1 MPTFQEQANQNRFQ
15 SAALAAQMNDPRLRQ
30 LVDTVARQVT
40 GKGLSQLSTD
50 QQKMVMQLAMAA
62 QNSFGQMIGLE
73 NGGDQFSSIF
83 RGVLGAG
90 AMPVSG
96 GFASGR
102 SSYGS
107 SYGPGNNAV
116 AVASGIHNEL
126 MRNIQNK
133 NGGMNYGITNG
144 LSATTVS
151 QIAAQQLRTRTWQR
165 GDVVGADFGNTA
177 AGFKRQ
183 MDELERKGVDRNSKD
198 FKDLQDVYKAVQRRE
213 QIQQESPGLSSDQI
227 NQRLDE
233 DINLSA
239 SAKEMAKR
247 QARGSMHGTYV
258 TKQVTN
264 ELLEGIRTA
273 SENVKALGDIFGTQ
287 DFEALQA
294 NAKALG
300 MGSLTDKRNIA
311 SIKQRIERANVQAT
325 MSGRSV
331 QEVMQEQADIMGGLS
346 GLYGGQA
353 FVPAQEA
360 ERLQKLRT
368 NALRANEL
376 GMTTATADELV
387 SQAARSTANA
397 TQLFGGMNTLDYA
410 VKLQGGNLTE
420 SQQKMVNDFN
430 RRFEEAHASGDRDGA
445 RRIAR
450 EAEVWT
456 QRNLR
461 SDAQSEEF
469 LRAANA
475 NSTRDLSQ
483 LSIESA
489 SAANLDKLTRRRVA
503 QSMKEQGSNLNI
515 WRDETGD
522 DLKGTKFRE
531 LAANVLDGFGGDMVA
546 RGKFFDEIKQMRGM
560 SANDRQARM
569 QQISKEM
576 KEQGLNDETIKAR
589 TDAMNTMMGLSDQGF
604 GGIKNEIN
612 AIMENTTIRQLTN
625 PADRVKE
632 NMVAIQQRQEAA
644 LANGRIAGEGQTL
657 SALIGGLLGDGGM
670 NANTA
675 VQIDLLEQ
683 KKKEGKN
690 FSLEKAIG
698 DNGFVLGATDEQ
710 GRLTNRES
718 LMSNQK
724 FLEAMGADTEEKRA
738 RLAKQLETNKG
749 TLDVFHKMEQQGMG
763 ITNVDNQWVAANA
776 EFSETKRNKY
786 TEMADKYGISGLTN
800 VFGSGNILAN
810 EEGLTVKVGTKNFN
824 KAEEAIEEL
833 MKSGTFEQKQAIK
846 EAAASG
852 NKTAIA
858 GTKKHN
864 ASLMTDMGVI
874 ADHVITKNADNAG
887 NIGVTGKEQ
896 LWQEKIEPLRQ
907 KGDADSVQKLQSQ
920 IFGNKP
926 LAGYENETIAKAA
939 GMMER
944 KGDKWVFKQ
953 GGIFSGKTA
962 DEVQDMLKKP
972 EVRASFERLKEEQG
986 AFQSQ
991 EAGGNPS
998 FDQMRTAI
1006 NLLAEIASK

>member
-165 GDVVGADFGNTA
+165 GDIVGADFGNTA
-177 AGFKRQ
+177 ADFKRQ

-198 FKDLQDVYKAVQRRE
+198 FKDLQEVYKAVQRRE
-213 QIQQESPGLSSDQI
+213 QIQQESPGLSRDQI

-233 DINLSA
+233 DMSLSA

-258 TKQVTN
+258 TKQVTS

-300 MGSLTDKRNIA
+300 MGSLTDKKNIA

-397 TQLFGGMNTLDYA
+397 TQMFGGMNILDYA
-410 VKLQGGNLTE
+410 VKLQGGKLTD
-420 SQQKMVNDFN
+420 SQQKMVDDFN

-469 LRAANA
+469 RRAANA

-531 LAANVLDGFGGDMVA
+531 LATNVLDGFGGDMVA
-546 RGKFFDEIKQMRGM
+546 RGKFFDEIKQMRSM
-560 SANDRQARM
+560 SATDRQARM

-576 KEQGLNDETIKAR
+576 KEQGLDDETIKAR

-604 GGIKNEIN
+604 SGIKNELN
-612 AIMENTTIRQLTN
+612 AIMENPTIRQLSN
-625 PADRVKE
+625 PANRVEE
-632 NMVAIQQRQEAA
+632 NRIAIQQRQEAA
-644 LANGRIAGEGQTL
+644 LANGRIADEGTL

-675 VQIDLLEQ
+675 VQIDLLE
-683 KKKEGKN
+683 KKKKGM
-690 FSLEKAIG
+690 SLESAIG

-738 RLAKQLETNKG
+738 RLAKQLETNEG
-749 TLDVFHKMEQQGMG
+749 TMAVFRKMEQQGMG
-763 ITNVDNQWVAANA
+763 ITNVDKQWVAANA
-776 EFSETKRNKY
+776 EFSETKRK
-786 TEMADKYGISGLTN
+786 EWADVADKFGISGLN
-800 VFGSGNILAN
+800 GVFDNISATKDKIGITVN
-810 EEGLTVKVGTKNFN
+810 GKEFDNAQAAVEEV
-824 KAEEAIEEL
+824 

-852 NKTAIA
+852 NKTAIE

-864 ASLMTDMGVI
+864 ASLLEDMKIIGWAALKEDKDLV
-874 ADHVITKNADNAG
+874 AG
-887 NIGVTGKEQ
+887 NLGISGREDLTAQVDKLKE
-896 LWQEKIEPLRQ
+896 KS
-907 KGDADSVQKLQSQ
+907 DANSVKELESRF
-920 IFGNKP
+920 FGAQP
-926 LAGYENETIAKAA
+926 AAGYENEALAKAA

-944 KGDKWVFKQ
+944 VGDEWKFKQ
-953 GGIFSGKTA
+953 GTLFSGMTV
-962 DEVQDMLKKP
+962 DEVKSALDNK
-972 EVRASFERLKEEQG
+972 EGAREAYERIKEEQG

>member
-40 GKGLSQLSTD
+40 GKGINQLSTD

-83 RGVLGAG
+83 QGVIGSG
-90 AMPVSG
+90 AMPVTG

-116 AVASGIHNEL
+116 AVAAGIHNEL
-126 MRNIQNK
+126 LRNIQNK

-144 LSATTVS
+144 LSAGTVS
-151 QIAAQQLRTRTWQR
+151 QIAAQQIKTRTWNR
-165 GDVVGADFGNTA
+165 GDVVGIDFGHDA
-177 AGFKRQ
+177 AGFAKG
-183 MDELERKGVDRNSKD
+183 MAAAERSGVDVNSKEY
-198 FKDLQDVYKAVQRRE
+198 KDLKEVYAAVQKRE
-213 QIQQESPGLSSDQI
+213 QLEKENPGLSRDEI
-227 NQRLDE
+227 NARLDK
-233 DINLSA
+233 DTDLSA

-331 QEVMQEQADIMGGLS
+331 QEVLQEQADIMGGLS

-353 FVPAQEA
+353 FVPAHEA

-397 TQLFGGMNTLDYA
+397 TQMFGGMNTMDYA
-410 VKLQGGNLTE
+410 VKLQGGKLTE
-420 SQQKMVNDFN
+420 SQQKMVDDFN

-445 RRIAR
+445 RRIAM

-469 LRAANA
+469 RRAANA

-489 SAANLDKLTRRRVA
+489 SASNLDKLTRRRVA
-503 QSMKEQGSNLNI
+503 QSMKEQGSNLSL
-515 WRDETGD
+515 WREETGD
-522 DLKGTKFRE
+522 DMKGTKFRD
-531 LAANVLDGFGGDMVA
+531 LASNILDGFGGDMVA
-546 RGKFFDEIKQMRGM
+546 RGKFFDEVKQMRGM
-560 SANDRQARM
+560 SVTDRQARM
-569 QQISKEM
+569 QQLSKEM
-576 KEQGLNDETIKAR
+576 KEQGLSDNTIKAR
-589 TDAMNTMMGLSDQGF
+589 MDAANTMVGLSDQGF
-604 GGIKNEIN
+604 SGIKNEIN
-612 AIMENTTIRQLTN
+612 AIMENPTIRQLAN
-625 PADRVKE
+625 PATRVEE
-632 NMVAIQQRQEAA
+632 NRVAIQQRQEAA
-644 LANGRIAGEGQTL
+644 LANGRIAENGTL

-675 VQIDLLEQ
+675 VQIDLLE
-683 KKKEGKN
+683 KKKKGM
-690 FSLEKAIG
+690 SLESAIG
-698 DNGFVLGATDEQ
+698 DNGFVLGETDDQ
-710 GRLTNRES
+710 GRLTNREA
-718 LMSNQK
+718 LMKNQK

-738 RLAKQLETNKG
+738 RLAKQLETNEG
-749 TLDVFHKMEQQGMG
+749 TMAVFRKMEQKGMG
-763 ITNVDNQWVAANA
+763 ITNVDKQWVAANA
-776 EFSETKRNKY
+776 EFSETKRK
-786 TEMADKYGISGLTN
+786 EWADVADKYGISGLTG
-800 VFGSGNILAN
+800 VFDNISATKDKLGITVNGKEFDNAQAAV
-810 EEGLTVKVGTKNFN
+810 EEV
-824 KAEEAIEEL
+824 
-833 MKSGTFEQKQAIK
+833 MKSGTFEQKQAVK
-846 EAAASG
+846 EAAAAG
-852 NKTAIA
+852 NKTAIE

-874 ADHVITKNADNAG
+874 ADHVIYNDKDDAG

-907 KGDADSVQKLQSQ
+907 KGDAASVQKLQSQ
-920 IFGNKP
+920 IFGNQP
-926 LAGYENETIAKAA
+926 LAGYENETLAKSA

-944 KGDKWVFKQ
+944 DGKKWVFKQ
-953 GGIFSGKTA
+953 GGIFAGKTV
-962 DEVQDMLKKP
+962 DEVQDLLKKP
-972 EVRASFERLKEEQG
+972 EVRESFERLKEEQG

-998 FDQMRTAI
+998 FDQMRTAL

>member
-40 GKGLSQLSTD
+40 GKGINQLSTD

-83 RGVLGAG
+83 QGVIGSG
-90 AMPVSG
+90 AMPVTG

-116 AVASGIHNEL
+116 AVAAGIHNEL
-126 MRNIQNK
+126 LRNIQNK

-144 LSATTVS
+144 LSAGTVS
-151 QIAAQQLRTRTWQR
+151 QIAAQQIKTRTWNR
-165 GDVVGADFGNTA
+165 GDVVGIDFGHDA
-177 AGFKRQ
+177 AGFAKG
-183 MDELERKGVDRNSKD
+183 MAAAERSGVDVNSKEY
-198 FKDLQDVYKAVQRRE
+198 KDLKEVYAAVQKRE
-213 QIQQESPGLSSDQI
+213 QLEKENPGLSRDEI
-227 NQRLDE
+227 NARLDK
-233 DINLSA
+233 DTDLSA

-331 QEVMQEQADIMGGLS
+331 QEVLQEQADIMGGLS

-353 FVPAQEA
+353 FVPAHEA

-397 TQLFGGMNTLDYA
+397 TQMFGGMNTMDYA
-410 VKLQGGNLTE
+410 VKLQGGKLTE
-420 SQQKMVNDFN
+420 SQQKMVDDFN

-469 LRAANA
+469 RRAANA

-489 SAANLDKLTRRRVA
+489 SASNLDKLTRRRAA
-503 QSMKEQGSNLNI
+503 QSMKEQGSNLSL
-515 WRDETGD
+515 WREETGD
-522 DLKGTKFRE
+522 DMKGTKFRD
-531 LAANVLDGFGGDMVA
+531 LASNILDGFGGDMVA
-546 RGKFFDEIKQMRGM
+546 RGKFFDEVKQMRGM
-560 SANDRQARM
+560 SVTDRQARM
-569 QQISKEM
+569 QQLSKEM
-576 KEQGLNDETIKAR
+576 KEQGLSDNTIKAR
-589 TDAMNTMMGLSDQGF
+589 MDAANTMVGLSDQGF
-604 GGIKNEIN
+604 SGIKNEIN
-612 AIMENTTIRQLTN
+612 AIMENPTIRQLAN
-625 PADRVKE
+625 PATRVEE
-632 NMVAIQQRQEAA
+632 NRVAIQQRQEAA
-644 LANGRIAGEGQTL
+644 LANGRIAENGTL

-675 VQIDLLEQ
+675 VQIDLLE
-683 KKKEGKN
+683 KKKKGM
-690 FSLEKAIG
+690 SLESAIG
-698 DNGFVLGATDEQ
+698 DNGFVLGETDDQ
-710 GRLTNRES
+710 GRLTNREA
-718 LMSNQK
+718 LMKNQK
-724 FLEAMGADTEEKRA
+724 FLEAMGADTEEKKA
-738 RLAKQLETNKG
+738 RLAKQLETNEG
-749 TLDVFHKMEQQGMG
+749 TMAVFRKMEQKGMG
-763 ITNVDNQWVAANA
+763 ITNVDKQWVAANA
-776 EFSETKRNKY
+776 EFSETKRK
-786 TEMADKYGISGLTN
+786 EWADIADKYGISGLTG
-800 VFGSGNILAN
+800 VFDNISATKDKLGITVNGKEFDNAQAAV
-810 EEGLTVKVGTKNFN
+810 EEV
-824 KAEEAIEEL
+824 
-833 MKSGTFEQKQAIK
+833 MKSGTFEQKQAVK
-846 EAAASG
+846 EAAAAG
-852 NKTAIA
+852 NKTAIE

-874 ADHVITKNADNAG
+874 ADHVIDNDEDDAG
-887 NIGVTGKEQ
+887 SIGVTGKEQ

-907 KGDADSVQKLQSQ
+907 KGDAASVQKLQSQ
-920 IFGNKP
+920 IFGNQP
-926 LAGYENETIAKAA
+926 LAGYENETLAKNA

-944 KGDKWVFKQ
+944 DGKKWVFKQ
-953 GGIFSGKTA
+953 GGIFAGKTV
-962 DEVQDMLKKP
+962 DEVQDLLKKP
-972 EVRASFERLKEEQG
+972 EVRESFERLKEEQG

-998 FDQMRTAI
+998 FDQMRTAL

>member
-165 GDVVGADFGNTA
+165 GDIVGADFGNTA

-198 FKDLQDVYKAVQRRE
+198 FKDLQEVYKAVQRRE
-213 QIQQESPGLSSDQI
+213 QIQQESPGLSRDQI

-233 DINLSA
+233 DMSLSA

-258 TKQVTN
+258 TKQVTS

-300 MGSLTDKRNIA
+300 MGSLTDKKNIA

-397 TQLFGGMNTLDYA
+397 TQMFGGMNTLDYA
-410 VKLQGGNLTE
+410 VKLQGGKLTD
-420 SQQKMVNDFN
+420 SQQKMVDDFN

-469 LRAANA
+469 RRAANA

-546 RGKFFDEIKQMRGM
+546 RGKFFDEIKQMRSM
-560 SANDRQARM
+560 SATGRQARM

-576 KEQGLNDETIKAR
+576 KEQGLDDETIKAR

-604 GGIKNEIN
+604 SGIKNELN
-612 AIMENTTIRQLTN
+612 AIMENPTIRQLSN
-625 PADRVKE
+625 PANRVEE
-632 NMVAIQQRQEAA
+632 NRIAIQQRQEAA
-644 LANGRIAGEGQTL
+644 LANGRIADEGTL

-675 VQIDLLEQ
+675 VQIDLLE
-683 KKKEGKN
+683 KKKKGM
-690 FSLEKAIG
+690 SLEQAIG

-718 LMSNQK
+718 LVSNQK

-738 RLAKQLETNKG
+738 RLAKQLETNEG
-749 TLDVFHKMEQQGMG
+749 TMAVFRKMEQQGMG
-763 ITNVDNQWVAANA
+763 ITNVDKQWVAANA
-776 EFSETKRNKY
+776 EFSETKRK
-786 TEMADKYGISGLTN
+786 EWADVADKFGISGLN
-800 VFGSGNILAN
+800 GVFDNISATKDKIGITVN
-810 EEGLTVKVGTKNFN
+810 GKEFDNAQAAVEEV
-824 KAEEAIEEL
+824 

-852 NKTAIA
+852 NKTAIE

-864 ASLMTDMGVI
+864 ASLLEDMKIIGWAALKEDKDLV
-874 ADHVITKNADNAG
+874 AG
-887 NIGVTGKEQ
+887 NLGISGREDLTAQVDKLKE
-896 LWQEKIEPLRQ
+896 KS
-907 KGDADSVQKLQSQ
+907 DANSVKELESRF
-920 IFGNKP
+920 FGAQP
-926 LAGYENETIAKAA
+926 AAGYENEALAKAA

-944 KGDKWVFKQ
+944 VGDEWKFKQ
-953 GGIFSGKTA
+953 GTLFSGMTV
-962 DEVQDMLKKP
+962 DEVKSALDNK
-972 EVRASFERLKEEQG
+972 EGAREAYERIKEEQG

>member
-30 LVDTVARQVT
+30 LVDTVARQMT

-50 QQKMVMQLAMAA
+50 QQKVVMQLAMAA

-83 RGVLGAG
+83 QGVIGAG
-90 AMPVSG
+90 AMPITG

-102 SSYGS
+102 SSYGLS
-107 SYGPGNNAV
+107 HGPGNNAV
-116 AVASGIHNEL
+116 AVATGIHNEI
-126 MRNIQNK
+126 MRNIQNT

-144 LSATTVS
+144 LGAGTVS
-151 QIAAQQLRTRTWQR
+151 QIVAQQIKTRTWQP
-165 GDVVGADFGNTA
+165 GDVVGIDFGNTLSGLAEGMA
-177 AGFKRQ
+177 AAR
-183 MDELERKGVDRNSKD
+183 RSGVDINSKE
-198 FKDLQDVYKAVQRRE
+198 YKAL
-213 QIQQESPGLSSDQI
+213 QEVYAARDKRDTLRKNNPGI
-227 NQRLDE
+227 TE
-233 DINLSA
+233 DALEETMRKDTTISA
-239 SAKEMAKR
+239 AAKEMAKR
-247 QARGSMHGTYV
+247 QEKGSMHGTYV

-331 QEVMQEQADIMGGLS
+331 QEVLQEQADIMGGLS

-353 FVPAQEA
+353 FVPAHEA

-397 TQLFGGMNTLDYA
+397 TQMFGGMNTMDYA
-410 VKLQGGNLTE
+410 VKLQGGKLTE
-420 SQQKMVNDFN
+420 SQQKMVDDFN

-469 LRAANA
+469 RRAANA

-489 SAANLDKLTRRRVA
+489 SASNLDKLTRRRVA
-503 QSMKEQGSNLNI
+503 QSMKEQGSNLSL
-515 WRDETGD
+515 WREETGD
-522 DLKGTKFRE
+522 DMKGTKFRD
-531 LAANVLDGFGGDMVA
+531 LASNILDGFGGDMVA
-546 RGKFFDEIKQMRGM
+546 RGKFFDEVKQMRGM
-560 SANDRQARM
+560 SVTDRQARM
-569 QQISKEM
+569 QQLSKEM
-576 KEQGLNDETIKAR
+576 KEQGLSDNTIKAR
-589 TDAMNTMMGLSDQGF
+589 MDAANTMVGLSDQGF
-604 GGIKNEIN
+604 SGIKNEIN
-612 AIMENTTIRQLTN
+612 AIMENPTIRQLAN
-625 PADRVKE
+625 PATRVEE
-632 NMVAIQQRQEAA
+632 NRAAIQQRQEAA
-644 LANGRIAGEGQTL
+644 LINGRIATDGSI

-675 VQIDLLEQ
+675 VQVKLLEQ
-683 KKKEGKN
+683 KTEEGKN
-690 FSLEKAIG
+690 FSLERAIG
-698 DNGFVLGATDEQ
+698 DNGFVLGETDDQ
-710 GRLTNRES
+710 GRLKNREA
-718 LMSNQK
+718 LMKNQR
-724 FLEAMGADTEEKRA
+724 FLEMMGADTKEKRA
-738 RLAKQLETNKG
+738 HLANQLKTNEG
-749 TLDVFHKMEQQGMG
+749 TMRVINTAEQKGMG
-763 ITNVDNQWVAANA
+763 ITNVDGQWIAANA
-776 EFSETKRNKY
+776 DY
-786 TEMADKYGISGLTN
+786 TETARKEYTDVADKHGTSGLGHI
-800 VFGSGNILAN
+800 FGSGNILAN
-810 EEGLTVKVGTKNFN
+810 KKELTIQVGAKSFH
-824 KAEEAIEEL
+824 KAEDAIEEI
-833 MKSGTFEQKQAIK
+833 MQNGTFEQKQAVK

-858 GTKKHN
+858 GTKKYN
-864 ASLMTDMGVI
+864 KALLEDMKIVGW
-874 ADHVITKNADNAG
+874 AAFKKNKDLAAG
-887 NIGVTGKEQ
+887 NLGVSGREDFTAQIDKLKE
-896 LWQEKIEPLRQ
+896 
-907 KGDADSVQKLQSQ
+907 KGDADSVKQLESRF
-920 IFGNKP
+920 FGSHP
-926 LAGYENETIAKAA
+926 AAGYENEALAKAA

-944 KGDKWVFKQ
+944 DGDKWKFKQ
-953 GGIFSGKTA
+953 GTLFSGMTVE
-962 DEVQDMLKKP
+962 EVQSALNEKKGAR
-972 EVRASFERLKEEQG
+972 EAYERVKAEQG
-986 AFQSQ
+986 ALQSQ
-991 EAGGNPS
+991 EAGGVPS
-998 FDQMRTAI
+998 FDQMRTAL

>member
-165 GDVVGADFGNTA
+165 GDIVGADFDNTA

-198 FKDLQDVYKAVQRRE
+198 FKDLQEVYKAVQRRE
-213 QIQQESPGLSSDQI
+213 QIQQESPGLSRDQI

-233 DINLSA
+233 DMSLSA

-258 TKQVTN
+258 TKQVTS

-300 MGSLTDKRNIA
+300 MGSLTDKKNIA

-397 TQLFGGMNTLDYA
+397 TQMFGGMNTLDYA
-410 VKLQGGNLTE
+410 VKLQGGKLTD
-420 SQQKMVNDFN
+420 SQQKMVDDFN

-461 SDAQSEEF
+461 SDAQNEEF
-469 LRAANA
+469 RRAANA

-546 RGKFFDEIKQMRGM
+546 RGKFFDEIKQMRSM
-560 SANDRQARM
+560 SATDRQARM

-576 KEQGLNDETIKAR
+576 KEQGLDDETIKAR

-604 GGIKNEIN
+604 SGIKNELN
-612 AIMENTTIRQLTN
+612 AIMENPTIRQLSN
-625 PADRVKE
+625 PANRVEE
-632 NMVAIQQRQEAA
+632 NRIAIQQRQEAA
-644 LANGRIAGEGQTL
+644 LANGRIADEGTL

-675 VQIDLLEQ
+675 VQIDLLE
-683 KKKEGKN
+683 KKKKGM
-690 FSLEKAIG
+690 SLESAIG

-738 RLAKQLETNKG
+738 RLAKQLETNEG
-749 TLDVFHKMEQQGMG
+749 TMAVFRKMEQQGMG
-763 ITNVDNQWVAANA
+763 ITNVDKQWVAANA
-776 EFSETKRNKY
+776 EFSETKRK
-786 TEMADKYGISGLTN
+786 EWADVADKFGISGLN
-800 VFGSGNILAN
+800 GVFDNISATKDKIGITVN
-810 EEGLTVKVGTKNFN
+810 GKEFDNAQAAVEEV
-824 KAEEAIEEL
+824 

-852 NKTAIA
+852 NKTAIE

-864 ASLMTDMGVI
+864 ASLLEDMKIIGWAALKEDKDLV
-874 ADHVITKNADNAG
+874 AG
-887 NIGVTGKEQ
+887 NLGISGREDLTAQVDKLKE
-896 LWQEKIEPLRQ
+896 KS
-907 KGDADSVQKLQSQ
+907 DANSVKELESRF
-920 IFGNKP
+920 FGAQP
-926 LAGYENETIAKAA
+926 AAGYENEALAKAA

-944 KGDKWVFKQ
+944 VGDEWKFKQ
-953 GGIFSGKTA
+953 GTLFSGMTV
-962 DEVQDMLKKP
+962 DEVKSALDNK
-972 EVRASFERLKEEQG
+972 EGAREAYERIKEEQG

>member
-62 QNSFGQMIGLE
+62 QNSFGQMIGME

-198 FKDLQDVYKAVQRRE
+198 FKDLQEVYKAVQRRE
-213 QIQQESPGLSSDQI
+213 QIQQESPSLSRNQI

-233 DINLSA
+233 DMSLSA

-258 TKQVTN
+258 TKQVTS

-397 TQLFGGMNTLDYA
+397 TQMFGGMNTLDYA

-469 LRAANA
+469 RRAANA

-531 LAANVLDGFGGDMVA
+531 LTANVLDGFGGDMVA
-546 RGKFFDEIKQMRGM
+546 RGKFFDEIKQMRSM
-560 SANDRQARM
+560 SATDRQARM
-569 QQISKEM
+569 QQLAAEM
-576 KEQGLNDETIKAR
+576 KEQGLSDNVIKAR

-604 GGIKNEIN
+604 SGIKNEIN
-612 AIMENTTIRQLTN
+612 AIMENPTIRQLSN
-625 PADRVKE
+625 PANRVEE
-632 NMVAIQQRQEAA
+632 NRIAIQQRQEAA
-644 LANGRIAGEGQTL
+644 LANGRIADEGTL

-675 VQIDLLEQ
+675 VQIDLLE
-683 KKKEGKN
+683 KKKNEGKN

-738 RLAKQLETNKG
+738 RLAKQLETNEG
-749 TLDVFHKMEQQGMG
+749 TMAVFRKMEQQGMG
-763 ITNVDNQWVAANA
+763 ITNVDKQWVAANA

-810 EEGLTVKVGTKNFN
+810 EEGLTIKVGTKNFN
-824 KAEEAIEEL
+824 KAEEAVEEV
-833 MKSGTFEQKQAIK
+833 MKFGTFEQKQAIK

-852 NKTAIA
+852 NKTAIE

-864 ASLMTDMGVI
+864 AEMLQNLGVI
-874 ADHVITKNADNAG
+874 ADHAIDLDEDQAGVLGVSGKNGLWDE
-887 NIGVTGKEQ
+887 IGTLKEKG
-896 LWQEKIEPLRQ
+896 EDKDVKKIQ
-907 KGDADSVQKLQSQ
+907 NKL
-920 IFGNKP
+920 FGNNI
-926 LAGYENETIAKAA
+926 LAGFENTTIGKRA

-944 KGDKWVFKQ
+944 KGKNWVYKE
-953 GGIFSGKTA
+953 GSGIFTGKTTE
-962 DEVQDMLKKP
+962 EVESMLKKD
-972 EVRASFERLKEEQG
+972 EIRTAFDALKKEQG
-986 AFQSQ
+986 AYTNP
-991 EAGGNPS
+991 EGGDNPNYKQMQTVIDLL
-998 FDQMRTAI
+998 DQ
-1006 NLLAEIASK
+1006 IANK

>member
-62 QNSFGQMIGLE
+62 QNSFGQMIGME

-165 GDVVGADFGNTA
+165 GDVVGADFGDTA

-198 FKDLQDVYKAVQRRE
+198 FKDLQEVYKAVQRRE
-213 QIQQESPGLSSDQI
+213 QIQQESPGLSRDQI

-233 DINLSA
+233 DMSLSA

-258 TKQVTN
+258 TKQVTS

-397 TQLFGGMNTLDYA
+397 TQMFGGMNTLDYA

-469 LRAANA
+469 RRAANA

-531 LAANVLDGFGGDMVA
+531 LTANVLDGFGGDMVA
-546 RGKFFDEIKQMRGM
+546 RGKFFDEIKQMRSM
-560 SANDRQARM
+560 SATDRQARM
-569 QQISKEM
+569 QQLAAEM
-576 KEQGLNDETIKAR
+576 KEQGLSDNVIKAR

-604 GGIKNEIN
+604 SGIKNEIN
-612 AIMENTTIRQLTN
+612 AIMENPTIRQLSN
-625 PADRVKE
+625 PANRVEE
-632 NMVAIQQRQEAA
+632 NRIAIQQRQEAA
-644 LANGRIAGEGQTL
+644 LANGRIADEGTL

-738 RLAKQLETNKG
+738 RLAKQLETNEG
-749 TLDVFHKMEQQGMG
+749 TMAVFRKMEQQGMG
-763 ITNVDNQWVAANA
+763 ITNVDKQWVAANA

-810 EEGLTVKVGTKNFN
+810 EEGLTIKVGTKNFN
-824 KAEEAIEEL
+824 KAEEAVEEV
-833 MKSGTFEQKQAIK
+833 MKFGTFEQKQAIK

-852 NKTAIA
+852 NKTAIE
-858 GTKKHN
+858 GTKKYN
-864 ASLMTDMGVI
+864 KALLEDMKIVGW
-874 ADHVITKNADNAG
+874 AAFKKNKDLAAG
-887 NIGVTGKEQ
+887 NLGVSGREDFTAQIDKLKE
-896 LWQEKIEPLRQ
+896 
-907 KGDADSVQKLQSQ
+907 KGDADSVKQLESRF
-920 IFGNKP
+920 FGAQP
-926 LAGYENETIAKAA
+926 AAGYENEALAKVA

-944 KGDKWVFKQ
+944 VGDKWKFKQ
-953 GGIFSGKTA
+953 GTLFSGMTV
-962 DEVQDMLKKP
+962 DEVKSALNEK
-972 EVRASFERLKEEQG
+972 EGAREAYERVKAEQG

-1006 NLLAEIASK
+1006 NLLAEIANK

>member
-198 FKDLQDVYKAVQRRE
+198 FKDLQEVYKAVQRRE
-213 QIQQESPGLSSDQI
+213 QIQQESPGLSRDQI

-233 DINLSA
+233 DMSLSA

-258 TKQVTN
+258 TKQVTS

-300 MGSLTDKRNIA
+300 MGSLTDKKNIA

-397 TQLFGGMNTLDYA
+397 TQMFGGMNTLDYA
-410 VKLQGGNLTE
+410 VKLQEGKLTD
-420 SQQKMVNDFN
+420 SQQKMVDDFN

-469 LRAANA
+469 RRAANA

-483 LSIESA
+483 ISIESA
-489 SAANLDKLTRRRVA
+489 SAANLDKMVRRRIAVA
-503 QSMKEQGSNLNI
+503 NKDKDNNLNV
-515 WRDETGD
+515 WRKEVGD
-522 DLKGTKFRE
+522 DVQGTKFRE

-560 SANDRQARM
+560 SATDRQARM
-569 QQISKEM
+569 QQIGKEM
-576 KEQGLNDETIKAR
+576 KEQGLDDETIKAR

-604 GGIKNEIN
+604 SGIKNEIN
-612 AIMENTTIRQLTN
+612 AIMENPTIRQLSN
-625 PADRVKE
+625 PANRVEE
-632 NMVAIQQRQEAA
+632 NRIAIQQRQEAA
-644 LANGRIAGEGQTL
+644 LANGRIADEGTL

-675 VQIDLLEQ
+675 VQIDLLE
-683 KKKEGKN
+683 KKKKGM
-690 FSLEKAIG
+690 SLESAIG

-718 LMSNQK
+718 LMGNQK

-738 RLAKQLETNKG
+738 RLAKQLETNEG
-749 TLDVFHKMEQQGMG
+749 TMAVFRKMEQQGMG
-763 ITNVDNQWVAANA
+763 ITNVDKQWVAANA
-776 EFSETKRNKY
+776 EFSETKRK
-786 TEMADKYGISGLTN
+786 EWADVADKFGISGLN
-800 VFGSGNILAN
+800 GVFDNISATKDKIGITVN
-810 EEGLTVKVGTKNFN
+810 GKEFDNAQAAVEEV
-824 KAEEAIEEL
+824 

-852 NKTAIA
+852 NKTAIE

-864 ASLMTDMGVI
+864 ASLLEDMKIIGWAALKEDKDLV
-874 ADHVITKNADNAG
+874 AG
-887 NIGVTGKEQ
+887 NLGISGREDLTAQVDKLKE
-896 LWQEKIEPLRQ
+896 KS
-907 KGDADSVQKLQSQ
+907 DANSVKELESRF
-920 IFGNKP
+920 FGAQP
-926 LAGYENETIAKAA
+926 AAGYENEALAKAA

-944 KGDKWVFKQ
+944 VGDEWKFKQ
-953 GGIFSGKTA
+953 GTLFSGMTV
-962 DEVQDMLKKP
+962 DEVKSALDNK
-972 EVRASFERLKEEQG
+972 EGAREAYERIKEEQG